1 MMSFDLCERPL
12 VSQRNILS
20 SIWNQQN
27 HFRGILL
34 WVGILVAAINLIP
47 PAQAQTWLSVTAS
60 STTAGAATVTWTTA
74 VPSDSQVEYGPT
86 AAYGN
91 FSALASTR
99 ITAHSVAL
107 SGLTAGTTY
116 HFRVRSSD
124 ATGVLVTGADNI
136 LTTAS
141 AITISVTPL
150 TANLAASGTQQFT
163 AKVSNTPN
171 TAVVWSAKGGTVTS
185 SGLFTATAGATTG
198 SVTAASQADPTKSAS
213 ATLQIGAGQTSST
226 MMFGDSTIE
235 SMVNSMPSGTA
246 EGYQITALSTGTLN
260 TLSVYADAT
269 TTATTLFVGLYSD
282 NNGHPGT
289 LLTSSSTAKFQ
300 KAAWNTVPVA
310 PVAINAGSKYW
321 LSLLGTGGSLRFRQ
335 KQGPGGWVDELNSV
349 STLTS
354 LPAKWTSGTV
364 YSGGALTSI
373 YGSGVIADITMIPPP
388 ATTPV
393 LAVNA
398 TAMSFTAQAG
408 TSVSPG
414 GISVTNTGTGTL
426 TFTGSSD
433 QSWLGVSPASGT
445 APATLAVSPSMSGLK
460 AGTYT
465 GHVTV
470 TGGGTTNAVTV
481 MLTVTAIPMAHSVAL
496 SWKTGAANVVSYSLY
511 RSTIA
516 GSSYG
521 LTASAIGGIAYS
533 DQSVQPATT
542 YYYVLTAVD
551 DQGRES
557 AYSNE
562 IRAIIP

>member
-1 MMSFDLCERPL
+1 MSSFDPRERSL
-12 VSQRNILS
+12 VSHRNIGS
-20 SIWNQQN
+20 STRNQQN

-34 WVGILVAAINLIP
+34 WLGILVAAMNLIP
-47 PAQAQTWLSVTAS
+47 PALAQTWLSVTAS
-60 STTAGAATVTWTTA
+60 STTAGTATVTWTTA

-116 HFRVRSSD
+116 HFRVRSGD
-124 ATGVLVTGADNI
+124 ATGVLVTGADNT
-136 LTTAS
+136 LATAS
-141 AITISVTPL
+141 AITISVSPL
-150 TANLAASGTQQFT
+150 TANVAAGGTQQFT
-163 AKVSNTPN
+163 ATVSNASN
-171 TAVVWSAKGGTVTS
+171 TAVLWSAKGGTVTT
-185 SGLFTATAGATTG
+185 SGLFTASAGATTG

-226 MMFGDSTIE
+226 MMFGDPTIE
-235 SMVNSMPSGTA
+235 SLVNSMPSGTA
-246 EGYQITALSTGTLN
+246 EGYQITAPSTGTLS

-282 NNGHPGT
+282 SNGHPST

-300 KAAWNTVPVA
+300 KAAWNTISVP
-310 PVAINAGSKYW
+310 PVGVSAGSKYW
-321 LSLLGTGGSLRFRQ
+321 LSLLGTGGTLRFRQ
-335 KQGPGGWVDELNSV
+335 KQGSGGWVDELNSV
-349 STLTS
+349 STLAS

-373 YGSGVIADITMIPPP
+373 YGSGVIGDITTTPPP
-388 ATTPV
+388 ATTSV

-398 TAMSFTAQAG
+398 TSLSFTAQAG
-408 TSVSPG
+408 TSVSPE
-414 GISVTNTGTGTL
+414 GISITNTGTGTL

-433 QSWLGVSPASGT
+433 QSWLGLSPASGT
-445 APATLAVSPSMSGLK
+445 APATLTVSPSMNGLK

-470 TGGGTTNAVTV
+470 TGGGTTKAVTV
-481 MLTVTAIPMAHSVAL
+481 MLTVTAIPVAHSVAL
-496 SWKTGAANVVSYSLY
+496 SWKAGAAHVVSYSLY
-511 RSTIA
+511 RSTIS

-533 DQSVQPATT
+533 DQSVQSATT

-557 AYSNE
+557 TYSSE